1 MVSKRFRF
9 VGRTQLLL
17 AIGVQLS
24 ALSYHLPALSA
35 KQADEKDLWLSCRDA
50 INRVSQLDCQMNY
63 GQLTRLDISPE
74 RGQLSTA
81 VAPPKNLTPLP
92 YEGKGEID
100 SIGQA
105 KQLYEAGKLAEA
117 ATVLQQAASAFAAQ
131 GDTLKRAVALS
142 NLSLVYQEMGQS
154 GEAAVA
160 VQAGINLLRGSG
172 TCSGGESCNFR
183 QLALAQALDIQGKLQ
198 LAQGQS
204 EQALETWKQAAE
216 IYRLSGDT
224 AGTIKSQ
231 INQAQAE
238 QTLGLYRQALKTL
251 TGVGET
257 LQQQPDSLIKATGLR
272 SLGNALGVAG
282 NLKDSREILQQSLE
296 VAQRLQ
302 SPQAA
307 GEALLS
313 LGNTAAAAQNPKAA
327 LEYYQQT
334 IAVSPSPATR
344 IQAQLN
350 QLSLLVQTQQW
361 SEAQT
366 LWRQIQVEINALP
379 PSRTSIYAQI
389 NLAESLMKIGYG
401 AMPGEFAAPSSQ
413 EIALLLAKAVRE
425 AKNLQ
430 DKRAEAY
437 ALGYLGRL
445 YELDQQW
452 FEAEKLTEQALLI
465 AQAINAPDIAY
476 RWQWQLGRLQK
487 ALGRTEEAIAAYSQA
502 VTTLQSLRS
511 DLVAIN
517 QDVQFSFRESVE
529 PVYRQLVALLLQPA
543 LQASR
548 PSPSPVEKAS
558 RLSQKGVGQASR
570 LSLSPPSQI
579 PQKNLEKARDV
590 IEALQLAELDNFFRD
605 ACLDAKPKQI
615 DEVDAKAAVIYSIIL
630 ENRLEVILSLPG
642 QPLRNYGTNIPQ
654 GEKVENILLKLRN
667 SLTPTA
673 STQERLRLSQQVY
686 DWLVRPA
693 QTQLAENKIE
703 TLVFVLDGG
712 LRNLPMAVLHDG
724 QQYLVEK
731 YAIALTPGLQLL
743 APQPLVRGRLSSLTG
758 GLSEARGGFSELP
771 AVLGEIKQI
780 TAEVSGKTLLNQDF
794 TSPSLQS
801 QINAASFPIVHLAT
815 HGQFS
820 SNADE
825 TFILTWDDR
834 IKVKQFEN
842 LLRSSDQ
849 NKPGTL
855 ELLVLSACQ
864 TAAGDSR
871 AALGLAGVAVR
882 SGARSTIATLW
893 LVNDAA
899 TGSLMAQ
906 FYREL
911 GQTGVSKAEA
921 LRRAQVTLLKGR
933 YKNPYFW
940 APFVLVGNWL

>member
-1 MVSKRFRF
+1 
-9 VGRTQLLL
+9 
-17 AIGVQLS
+17 
-24 ALSYHLPALSA
+24 
-35 KQADEKDLWLSCRDA
+35 
-50 INRVSQLDCQMNY
+50 
-63 GQLTRLDISPE
+63 
-74 RGQLSTA
+74 
-81 VAPPKNLTPLP
+81 
-92 YEGKGEID
+92 
-100 SIGQA
+100 
-105 KQLYEAGKLAEA
+105 
-117 ATVLQQAASAFAAQ
+117 
-131 GDTLKRAVALS
+131 
-142 NLSLVYQEMGQS
+142 
-154 GEAAVA
+154 
-160 VQAGINLLRGSG
+160 
-172 TCSGGESCNFR
+172 
-183 QLALAQALDIQGKLQ
+183 
-198 LAQGQS
+198 
-204 EQALETWKQAAE
+204 
-216 IYRLSGDT
+216 
-224 AGTIKSQ
+224 
-231 INQAQAE
+231 
-238 QTLGLYRQALKTL
+238 
-251 TGVGET
+251 
-257 LQQQPDSLIKATGLR
+257 
-272 SLGNALGVAG
+272 
-282 NLKDSREILQQSLE
+282 
-296 VAQRLQ
+296 
-302 SPQAA
+302 
-307 GEALLS
+307 
-313 LGNTAAAAQNPKAA
+313 
-327 LEYYQQT
+327 
-334 IAVSPSPATR
+334 
-344 IQAQLN
+344 
-350 QLSLLVQTQQW
+350 VQTQQW

>member
-35 KQADEKDLWLSCRDA
+35 KQADEKDLWISCRDA

-74 RGQLSTA
+74 RGQLSNP

-117 ATVLQQAASAFAAQ
+117 ATVLQQAASAFAAK
-131 GDTLKRAVALS
+131 GDALKRAVALS

-160 VQAGINLLRGSG
+160 VQAGINLLRGGG

-224 AGTIKSQ
+224 AGTTKSQ

-282 NLKDSREILQQSLE
+282 NLKESREILQQSLE

-307 GEALLS
+307 GEALFS
-313 LGNTAAAAQNPKAA
+313 LGNTAAAAQNPQAA

-334 IAVSPSPATR
+334 IAVSPSQATR

-350 QLSLLVQTQQW
+350 QLRLLVQTKQW
-361 SEAQT
+361 SQAQT
-366 LWRQIQVEINALP
+366 LWRQIAVEINALP

-389 NLAESLMKIGYG
+389 NLAESLMKIRYG
-401 AMPGEFAAPSSQ
+401 AMPSEFAAPSSQ
-413 EIALLLAKAVRE
+413 EIAQLLAKAVRD
-425 AKNLQ
+425 AKNFQ

-445 YELDQQW
+445 YELEQQW

-476 RWQWQLGRLQK
+476 RWQWQLGRLHK
-487 ALGRTEEAIAAYSQA
+487 ALGRTEEAIASYSQA

-517 QDVQFSFRESVE
+517 QEVQFSFRESVE
-529 PVYRQLVALLLQPA
+529 PVYRQLVALLLQPE
-543 LQASR
+543 LLASR
-548 PSPSPVEKAS
+548 PSPALLAS
-558 RLSQKGVGQASR
+558 RPSQKDVGQASR
-570 LSLSPPSQI
+570 LSLSQSSQI
-579 PQKNLEKARDV
+579 PQKNLKQARDV

-615 DEVDAKAAVIYSIIL
+615 DEVDTKAAVIYSIIL

-642 QPLRNYGTNIPQ
+642 QPLRHYGTTLPQ
-654 GEKVENILLKLRN
+654 GEEAEKILLNLRN

-686 DWLVRPA
+686 DWLIRPA
-693 QTQLAENKIE
+693 ETQLAENKIQ

-712 LRNLPMAVLHDG
+712 LRNLPMAALHDG

-743 APQPLVRGRLSSLTG
+743 SPQPLVRAQLSSLTG
-758 GLSEARGGFSELP
+758 GLSEARGGFSALP
-771 AVLGEIKQI
+771 AVVGEIKQI
-780 TAEVSGKTLLNQDF
+780 TAMVSGKTLLNQDF
-794 TSPSLQS
+794 TSPSLQR
-801 QINAASFPIVHLAT
+801 QIDAASFPIVHLAT

-834 IKVKQFEN
+834 IKVKEFEN

-899 TGSLMAQ
+899 TGSLMAE

-911 GQTGVSKAEA
+911 AQSGVSKAEA
-921 LRRAQVTLLKGR
+921 LRRAQLTLLKGR